1 MARLARSPCWQD
13 PCMASWSSGRDDS
26 LWQRVDALIDSAG
39 NDGDLRSHRLEVLAA
54 RRFRATGRIVPPE
67 FMVQERLAA
76 IAAITAPRVLERI
89 ADAYPR
95 SAIVL
100 KGPEVA
106 ALYPAPGMRNY
117 GDIDVL
123 VEDPEAAQSALIEA
137 GFEPIGDPSLY
148 VGTQHM
154 RPLRP
159 PDMPLLV
166 EIHSRPLAVRHT
178 VLLTCRSFS
187 TPPDRR
193 SRESTECSRYTACHV
208 LMLAV
213 HSWAHEPLRR
223 LRDIVEIAAMAE
235 DADRRE
241 IERLAHRWGVQELW
255 RTTARVIDAVFSGA
269 RPPLVLRTWARNLRT
284 ARERNVLESH
294 LQRWL
299 SDFSAHRFGS
309 LHGVCRNDC
318 SPIFV
323 GMARRVGERSS
334 IEPRWPCGTH
344 PTPGRTTTLL

>member
-1 MARLARSPCWQD
+1 
-13 PCMASWSSGRDDS
+13 MASWSSGRGDG
-26 LWQRVDALIDSAG
+26 LWQRVDALIDSAR

-67 FMVQERLAA
+67 FMVHERLAA

-89 ADAYPR
+89 GDAYPR

-123 VEDPEAAQSALIEA
+123 VEEPEAAQSALIEA
-137 GFEPIGDPSLY
+137 GFEPVGDPSLY

-159 PDMPLLV
+159 PDLPLLV
-166 EIHSRPLAVRHT
+166 EIHSRPWLSEQGPAHVRELFDT
-178 VLLTCRSFS
+178 ARPSITGVDGMLTLQPS
-187 TPPDRR
+187 
-193 SRESTECSRYTACHV
+193 CHV

-213 HSWAHEPLRR
+213 HSWSHEPLRG
-223 LRDIVEIAAMAE
+223 LRDMVEIAAMAE
-235 DADRRE
+235 EADRRE
-241 IERLAHRWGVQELW
+241 IERLARRWGVQELW
-255 RTTARVIDAVFSGA
+255 RTTARVIDAIFSDT
-269 RPPLVLRTWARNLRT
+269 RPPLVLRTWARNLCT
-284 ARERNVLESH
+284 ARERNVLEGH

-299 SDFSAHRFGS
+299 SDFSAQPLR
-309 LHGVCRNDC
+309 VA
-318 SPIFV
+318 
-323 GMARRVGERSS
+323 ARRLPERLLADLRPDGEEGWKAKLDRTALALRHASHPRSDHDLALS
-334 IEPRWPCGTH
+334 
-344 PTPGRTTTLL
+344 GRLESPHADEDA